1 MVPMDTDVLRRSE
14 LQVLAPHTHHV
25 MASRFDS
32 STQGVGRKVLQWVA
46 TQDEAG
52 VEISVEALD
61 GEGDFQLE
69 VTIVGTIEHLAPE
82 AITIPPSTTTD
93 VSVAIE
99 CQWDDDCTY
108 RYHGEELRGSG
119 SRFELR
125 LHAVAG
131 LTYSFSTELISRVGT
146 HFSVGIYHENALGGS
161 ESAEAIQGNDF
172 ALGQWTVT
180 PPGAQTYAQYYQ
192 CTPSED
198 DPDRLTR
205 VPCGGDEQLC
215 HGDLRCQD
223 VGDFRTHPSGTFDSS
238 HSFDWPCAATGT
250 YFIEFTANCDVP
262 FYSDVSRCNQVDG
275 EWECPS
281 AADSQCSSETGRN
294 MPR

>member
-1 MVPMDTDVLRRSE
+1 MTRQRKEQAGRCSSGPHARR
-14 LQVLAPHTHHV
+14 
-25 MASRFDS
+25 
-32 STQGVGRKVLQWVA
+32 G
-46 TQDEAG
+46 G

-61 GEGDFQLE
+61 GHGDFQLE
-69 VTIVGTIEHLAPE
+69 VTIVGTIEHLAPD
-82 AITIPPSTTTD
+82 AITIPPSTTAD

-131 LTYSFSTELISRVGT
+131 LTYSFSTELMTGMSSTGT

-161 ESAEAIQGNDF
+161 ESSEAMQGNDF

-223 VGDFRTHPSGTFDSS
+223 VGDFRAHPSGTFDSS
-238 HSFDWPCAATGT
+238 HSFDWPQPPARTSLN
-250 YFIEFTANCDVP
+250 YRELRRSILQ
-262 FYSDVSRCNQVDG
+262 RCLPLQLWVDG
-275 EWECPS
+275 EWECPTQQIAS
-281 AADSQCSSETGRN
+281 AAARQGSQLTSR
-294 MPR
+294 